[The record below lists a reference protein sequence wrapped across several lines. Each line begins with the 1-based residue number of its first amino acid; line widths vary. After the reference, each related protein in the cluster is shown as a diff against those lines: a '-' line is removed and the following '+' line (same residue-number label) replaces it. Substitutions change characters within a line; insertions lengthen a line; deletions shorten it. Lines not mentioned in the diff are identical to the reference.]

1 MTRTE
6 TELLAALFLIYA
18 YDCVHWIGPEDHAFT
33 RSSIKDWKSHQRG
46 PLSFTL
52 LGKTPLLVDPFLF
65 LPGYI
70 RNKSLSPA
78 PDRVLH
84 KVSRQLNRLWIIEM
98 QCRIQA
104 MLLLLFLPWIIWTHR
119 LLYLWQTLSA
129 VLVCSHLLLM
139 LSFILALRCN
149 SIAHPISC
157 AAPVFFNPL
166 GATRLLEV
174 LSQGLFDKETI
185 HNNAKPS
192 KISTKNVN

>member
-1 MTRTE
+1 
-6 TELLAALFLIYA
+6 
-18 YDCVHWIGPEDHAFT
+18 
-33 RSSIKDWKSHQRG
+33 
-46 PLSFTL
+46 L

-70 RNKSLSPA
+70 RNKSSSPT
-78 PDRVLH
+78 PDRALH
-84 KVSRQLNRLWIIEM
+84 KVSRQLNRLWVIEM

-129 VLVCSHLLLM
+129 VLVCSHLLLI
-139 LSFILALRCN
+139 LSFFLALRCN
-149 SIAHPISC
+149 SIARPI
-157 AAPVFFNPL
+157 AYTAPVLFNPL

-174 LSQGLFDKETI
+174 LSQSLFDKETI
-185 HNNAKPS
+185 HSNTGPS